1 MSLQEV
7 LARYAG
13 PSDQPDRR
21 VLLLPAAQVLSTRVP
36 AAKEW
41 TPDDAADAADAATPR
56 VLIDLFP
63 QGNPVAQVA
72 DLVAKV
78 GDRDIAVVLLASGA
92 DTLPVGPLVTGLTA
106 AGLRVVQV
114 ESIRIKEARTVAVVT
129 RDPAVPR
136 RSYLIG
142 AEVGDDEPTQQRLA
156 NEWLVEQFQLRSR
169 VGTSERRIE
178 LLESQVRTLTEER
191 DVARASLATSS
202 RALAALEDTTRKQRA
217 AIRQLE
223 SAGVRGL
230 GRTVKRAARILKDD
244 PVAGSGRLA
253 KAAGRRL
260 RSR

>member
-13 PSDQPDRR
+13 PSDQPDRP
-21 VLLLPAAQVLSTRVP
+21 VLLLPAAQVLSSRVP
-36 AAKEW
+36 SAKEW
-41 TPDDAADAADAATPR
+41 TSADTADGPR

-63 QGNPVAQVA
+63 QGNPVTQVA
-72 DLVAKV
+72 DLVGKV
-78 GDRDIAVVLLASGA
+78 GDQDIVVVLLASGA

-114 ESIRIKEARTVAVVT
+114 ESIRIKEARTVLVTT
-129 RDPAVPR
+129 RDAAVPR
-136 RSYLIG
+136 RSYLVG
-142 AEVGDDEPTQQRLA
+142 AEVGDEAPTQDRLA

-169 VGTSERRIE
+169 VGASERRIE
-178 LLESQVRTLTEER
+178 LLEGQVRTATQER
-191 DVARASLATSS
+191 DQARASLATSS
-202 RALAALEDTTRKQRA
+202 RALAALEETTREQRA
-217 AIRQLE
+217 QIRKLE
-223 SAGVRGL
+223 TAGVRGV
-230 GRTVKRAARILKDD
+230 GRSVKRAAGILKDD

>member
-13 PSDQPDRR
+13 PSDQPDRP
-21 VLLLPAAQVLSTRVP
+21 VLLLPAAQVLATRVP
-36 AAKEW
+36 SATEW
-41 TPDDAADAADAATPR
+41 TAPDDAAGPR

-63 QGNPVAQVA
+63 QGNPVDQVT

-78 GDRDIAVVLLASGA
+78 GDQDIAVVLLASGA
-92 DTLPVGPLVTGLTA
+92 DTLPVGPLVSGLTS

-114 ESIRIKEARTVAVVT
+114 ESIRIKEARTVLVTT
-129 RDPAVPR
+129 RDAGVPR
-136 RSYLIG
+136 RSYLVG
-142 AEVGDDEPTQQRLA
+142 AEVGDEDATQHRLA

-169 VGTSERRIE
+169 VGTSERQIE
-178 LLESQVRTLTEER
+178 LLEGQVRTVTGER
-191 DVARASLATSS
+191 DQARASLATSS
-202 RALAALEDTTRKQRA
+202 RALAALEETTRKQRV
-217 AIRQLE
+217 AIRKLE

-230 GRTVKRAARILKDD
+230 GRTVKRAAGILKDD